1 MKKWLYEIP
10 KADRKKLREALI
22 EEGYDLD
29 EVALH
34 SRELQKAMDR
44 GASDDEI
51 ARIQERI
58 IKTGSLKRDDD
69 PKEERLRFFGVSD
82 ADQRRI
88 AAFDSGNE
96 DAMIQFV
103 KANREAAYVTLYE
116 KNAQKDG
123 SSEKAKYSRLLIWE
137 RDVDSIEELERYQP
151 ATNQSNATKSVEED
165 PKEESTKKSMT
176 LEEFLEAATV
186 LVVDDAAT
194 FDINQWEAELEQTI
208 AEELN
213 EDPTQKGD

>member
-69 PKEERLRFFGVSD
+69 PKEERPRFFGVSD
-82 ADQRRI
+82 ADERRV
-88 AAFDSGNE
+88 ATFDSGNE
-96 DAMIQFV
+96 DKMIQFV

-123 SSEKAKYSRLLIWE
+123 SSGKAKYSRLLIWE
-137 RDVDSIEELERYQP
+137 RDVDPIEELERYQP
-151 ATNQSNATKSVEED
+151 VTNQKKAVKSAEED

-208 AEELN
+208 AEELD
-213 EDPTQKGD
+213 EDPTPKGD